1 MKAIEVAT
9 FGGPEQLILLDKPLP
24 EPGPGQV
31 LIEVKAAGI
40 NFADLRAREGR
51 YPRGPQPPFIP
62 GNEAAGI
69 VAALGQGVTA
79 PAAGTRVM
87 AFLTGGYAEYA
98 VADAAQ
104 TIPLPNTVDYAPA
117 TTLLVQGL
125 TAYFLLKRAAPL
137 RKGQSV
143 LVSAAA
149 GGVGSLA
156 VQMAKLMGAGTV
168 VGTASTPANRE
179 WVKLLGADEAVD
191 YTREGWPEQVKAATG
206 GKGVEIYLDGTG
218 DTVGGALKPLAP
230 GGIWVIYGSQQ
241 GEQGGISG
249 EQLVS
254 LLFSSQTIRGYT
266 LYEVL
271 SEPSA
276 ISAALQEIFGWL
288 ASGRLHVEVKDRFP
302 LAKAKEAHEAIEA
315 RKTIGKVVLEP

>member
-87 AFLTGGYAEYA
+87 VFLTGGYAEYA

-137 RKGQSV
+137 RKGALSENLTKRPLLRNFLHPLNCEEPT
-143 LVSAAA
+143 LVTAIRLAMDERHRSGWFERDAEGA
-149 GGVGSLA
+149 GLRLNWAGHGERLDEGVG
-156 VQMAKLMGAGTV
+156 
-168 VGTASTPANRE
+168 
-179 WVKLLGADEAVD
+179 
-191 YTREGWPEQVKAATG
+191 
-206 GKGVEIYLDGTG
+206 I
-218 DTVGGALKPLAP
+218 
-230 GGIWVIYGSQQ
+230 
-241 GEQGGISG
+241 
-249 EQLVS
+249 
-254 LLFSSQTIRGYT
+254 
-266 LYEVL
+266 
-271 SEPSA
+271 
-276 ISAALQEIFGWL
+276 
-288 ASGRLHVEVKDRFP
+288 
-302 LAKAKEAHEAIEA
+302 
-315 RKTIGKVVLEP
+315 